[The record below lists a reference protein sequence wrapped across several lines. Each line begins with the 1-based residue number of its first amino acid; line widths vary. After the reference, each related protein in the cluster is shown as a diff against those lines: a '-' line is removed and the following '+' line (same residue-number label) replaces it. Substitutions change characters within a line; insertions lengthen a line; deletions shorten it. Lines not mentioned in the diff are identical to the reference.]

1 MRKTGSVIIVLRMKV
16 QEKKHKRSVT
26 SLCPA
31 GDQGQDVQAKP
42 VMLGD
47 FFFFLQERWE
57 NFKLKPK
64 FLTYEID

>member
-1 MRKTGSVIIVLRMKV
+1 M

-47 FFFFLQERWE
+47 FFFFAREVG
-57 NFKLKPK
+57 K
-64 FLTYEID
+64 F

>member
-1 MRKTGSVIIVLRMKV
+1 MRKTGSVIIVLRTKV

-47 FFFFLQERWE
+47 FFFFAREVG
-57 NFKLKPK
+57 K
-64 FLTYEID
+64 F

>member
-1 MRKTGSVIIVLRMKV
+1 MRKTRSVTIVLRTKV
-16 QEKKHKRSVT
+16 QEKMHKRSVT

-47 FFFFLQERWE
+47 CVFCKRGGKILNSSPSF
-57 NFKLKPK
+57 
-64 FLTYEID
+64 